1 MKILNKKL
9 RRIKIRSMDHKI
21 RDELNQQKNEIWTS
35 NDGSELKF
43 LSPEKADRKEALS
56 MRWREIKRGKR
67 FFIFVFLLIALPCLL
82 QSSFRREEIKVH
94 QLENGLKILLLED
107 HTIPNIALYT
117 FFRVGSRNER
127 PGLTGVSHFI
137 EHMMFNGTQKFGPGE
152 FDRLMEF
159 KGGSNNAYTSD
170 DMTVYTDWFPAEAL
184 EKILEM
190 EADRMQGLIFDPQVF
205 ESERGVVASERRMSV
220 ENNNEALLYENVR
233 ATAIQAHP
241 YHWDVI
247 GWMSDILSWRREEV
261 IAYYRTYYAP
271 NNAVLVMVGDFQP
284 DKALELI
291 KKYYGPIK
299 PGPPPPPVTTTEP
312 PQLGPRRVEI
322 RKEAQTPS
330 FLLAFHAPRRADPDF
345 YGLSVL
351 EKVLFHGESSR
362 LYRRLVREE
371 QLAIDISGGL
381 EETMDPFLFLIFVKP
396 RPGADLSRIEKVI
409 EEELN
414 KIKNQG
420 IEPKE
425 FEKALNIIRSSFYRQ
440 LQTISGKANL
450 LGWAELI
457 LGSYEKL
464 FTIID
469 EYNAVKREALPAL
482 AARYF
487 DENKKT
493 VGWLIPQGGEK

>member
-1 MKILNKKL
+1 MKWLKL
-9 RRIKIRSMDHKI
+9 RKQLGWICLIIILFS
-21 RDELNQQKNEIWTS
+21 LPS
-35 NDGSELKF
+35 F
-43 LSPEKADRKEALS
+43 LLASFRKEA
-56 MRWREIKRGKR
+56 
-67 FFIFVFLLIALPCLL
+67 
-82 QSSFRREEIKVH
+82 IKVH
-94 QLENGLKILLLED
+94 QLENGLKILFLED

-137 EHMMFNGTQKFGPGE
+137 EHMMFNGTEKFGPGE
-152 FDRLMEF
+152 FDRIMEF

-184 EKILEM
+184 EAILEM

-205 ESERGVVASERRMSV
+205 ESERGVVASERRMGV
-220 ENNNEALLYENVR
+220 ENNNDALLYEQVR

-261 IAYYRTYYAP
+261 IQYYRTYYAP
-271 NNAVLVMVGDFQP
+271 NNAVLVMVGDFNSE
-284 DKALELI
+284 KALELI
-291 KKYYGPIK
+291 KKYYGSIK

-330 FLLAFHAPRRADPDF
+330 FFMAFHAPRRLDPDF

-351 EKVLFHGESSR
+351 EQVLFHGESSR

-371 QLAIDISGGL
+371 QLAIAVSGGL
-381 EETMDPFLFLIFVKP
+381 EETMDPFLFLVHVKP
-396 RPGADLSRIEKVI
+396 RPGADLTRIEKII
-409 EEELN
+409 EEEFE
-414 KIKNQG
+414 KVKKEG
-420 IEPKE
+420 IEAKE
-425 FEKALNIIRSSFYRQ
+425 FEKALNIIRSSFYREV
-440 LQTISGKANL
+440 QTISGKANL

-457 LGSYEKL
+457 LGGYEKL
-464 FTIID
+464 FTIMD
-469 EYNAVKREALPAL
+469 EYNAVKREDFPAL
-482 AARYF
+482 AAKYF

-493 VGWLIPQGGEK
+493 VGWLIPQGGESKGGER